1 MNTDNGFDLM
11 VAVAFTISTKLVVIG
26 PKTSDI
32 ITSLTLQ
39 SGETIPDLNI
49 CTLHFIIKIIL
60 MNDETL
66 QKNELTGIY
75 ICEISK
81 LLDLHRY
88 MNKYEI
94 EY

>member
-1 MNTDNGFDLM
+1 MNTDNGFDHM
-11 VAVAFTISTKLVVIG
+11 NAVAFTISPKLVVIG

-49 CTLHFIIKIIL
+49 CTLRFCIKIIL

-66 QKNELTGIY
+66 QT
-75 ICEISK
+75 ICTYWNIH
-81 LLDLHRY
+81 L
-88 MNKYEI
+88 
-94 EY
+94 

>member
-1 MNTDNGFDLM
+1 M
-11 VAVAFTISTKLVVIG
+11 VAVAFTISPKLGVIG

-49 CTLHFIIKIIL
+49 CTLHVCINIIL
-60 MNDETL
+60 IKDETL
-66 QKNELTGIY
+66 QKNSLTGTY
-75 ICEISK
+75 ICEISE

>member
-49 CTLHFIIKIIL
+49 CTLRFCINIIL
-60 MNDETL
+60 MKDETL
-66 QKNELTGIY
+66 QKNALTGTY
-75 ICEISK
+75 IC
-81 LLDLHRY
+81 
-88 MNKYEI
+88 
-94 EY
+94 

>member
-11 VAVAFTISTKLVVIG
+11 VAVAFTISPKLGVIG

-49 CTLHFIIKIIL
+49 
-60 MNDETL
+60 
-66 QKNELTGIY
+66 
-75 ICEISK
+75 
-81 LLDLHRY
+81 
-88 MNKYEI
+88 
-94 EY
+94 